1 LRADESFVKSIS
13 AIFVLVRRHMP
24 LLDAKRAIERLMVG
38 QEIVVD
44 LPMLEDAAL
53 FESELR
59 ELGVTAIRQGTAAAA
74 EG

>member
-1 LRADESFVKSIS
+1 L
-13 AIFVLVRRHMP
+13 LV
-24 LLDAKRAIERLMVG
+24 AKKEIERLMVG

-59 ELGVTAIRQGTAAAA
+59 ELGVTAIRQGT
-74 EG
+74 EPRRKE

>member
-1 LRADESFVKSIS
+1 
-13 AIFVLVRRHMP
+13 MP

>member
-1 LRADESFVKSIS
+1 
-13 AIFVLVRRHMP
+13 MP
-24 LLDAKRAIERLMVG
+24 VLDAKRSIERLMVG
-38 QEIVVD
+38 QDVTVD

-59 ELGVTAIRQGTAAAA
+59 ELGVTAVKEKTAAAA